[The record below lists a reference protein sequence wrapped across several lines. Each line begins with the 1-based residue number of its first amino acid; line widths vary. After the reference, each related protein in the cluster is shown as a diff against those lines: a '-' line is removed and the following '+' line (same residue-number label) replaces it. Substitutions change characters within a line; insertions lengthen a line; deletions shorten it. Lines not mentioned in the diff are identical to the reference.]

1 MTTTIEA
8 DYLVIGA
15 GATGMAFTDTLVA
28 ETDAKVV
35 IVDRYHQPGGH
46 WNTAYSFVR
55 LHQAS
60 AFYGVNSRALGNDT
74 IDRTGWNAGFY
85 ELATGGEVC
94 VYFDQV
100 MRQQLQPTGRV
111 SYFPMCE
118 YEGEGRF
125 RSFSGAAFEVNVRRR
140 IVDTAYMRVTV
151 PSMRPPPYHVTTGVR
166 CVVPN
171 ELPKMRKRH
180 DRYAIIG
187 AGKTGMDACL
197 WLLGQGIRPADL
209 TWIMPRNSW
218 LLNRANT
225 QPGPQ
230 FASAVMAGVVAQN
243 QAIAQA
249 TSIGDLFDRLVGCQ
263 QLLRLNDQVRP
274 RMYRCAIVSPAELQ
288 QLRRIEDV
296 VRLGHVRR
304 VEECEI
310 VLDGGTI
317 PTSAETLHIDC
328 SADGLEQRPAI
339 PVFGDSRITLQP
351 VRRCQQVFSAAF
363 VAHVEAAY
371 SDNSV
376 KNDLCVPIPHPDS
389 DLDWLRTTL
398 ATNRNH
404 LRWAEDAGLQEWLD
418 NSRLDAFRSR
428 RPQLPSDPRERQHAL
443 KMMRENTEVLNEKL
457 QKLLQTSQ
465 LESVA

>member
-1 MTTTIEA
+1 
-8 DYLVIGA
+8 
-15 GATGMAFTDTLVA
+15 
-28 ETDAKVV
+28 
-35 IVDRYHQPGGH
+35 
-46 WNTAYSFVR
+46 
-55 LHQAS
+55 
-60 AFYGVNSRALGNDT
+60 
-74 IDRTGWNAGFY
+74 
-85 ELATGGEVC
+85 
-94 VYFDQV
+94 
-100 MRQQLQPTGRV
+100 
-111 SYFPMCE
+111 
-118 YEGEGRF
+118 
-125 RSFSGAAFEVNVRRR
+125 
-140 IVDTAYMRVTV
+140 MRVCGYWAKA
-151 PSMRPPPYHVTTGVR
+151 S
-166 CVVPN
+166 
-171 ELPKMRKRH
+171 
-180 DRYAIIG
+180 
-187 AGKTGMDACL
+187 
-197 WLLGQGIRPADL
+197 RPADL
-209 TWIMPRNSW
+209 TWIMPRDSW

-371 SDNSV
+371 SDELGKERPVCSHS
-376 KNDLCVPIPHPDS
+376 PS
-389 DLDWLRTTL
+389 RLRSRL
-398 ATNRNH
+398 AAH
-404 LRWAEDAGLQEWLD
+404 DAGHQSE
-418 NSRLDAFRSR
+418 S
-428 RPQLPSDPRERQHAL
+428 PQVGRGCG
-443 KMMRENTEVLNEKL
+443 
-457 QKLLQTSQ
+457 
-465 LESVA
+465 VAGVAR